1 MNHITQ
7 NLETSKREEQLTS
20 TIIHD

>member
-7 NLETSKREEQLTS
+7 NPETSKREEQLTS